1 MTHNGP
7 IIHPFVGMIDD
18 ISKITYSKDEVEC
31 VFTVP
36 LKELLE
42 QEPERGSV
50 QLADRP
56 GEDFPFELVPQR
68 QRSWRMNKSYYVY
81 FYRWQDK
88 VIWGLTARMLYA
100 FLYRSRKELTEFLTA
115 EARK

>member
-1 MTHNGP
+1 M
-7 IIHPFVGMIDD
+7 
-18 ISKITYSKDEVEC
+18 
-31 VFTVP
+31 
-36 LKELLE
+36 
-42 QEPERGSV
+42 